1 MQSNNV
7 PGVEDG
13 NAELGMYVTTICTIP
28 SFDERA
34 GPRDFG
40 CKRHTVSSVLLLREY
55 YDQPWSQQKS
65 VLSSSFF
72 LPSQTSCL
80 NVRPH
85 TSFVSTLF
93 FHYYYYSQ
101 IQSTPPDSDTNTI
114 HQRSHAVHVQFDAD
128 SLIVSPS
135 NVPVYDSVYTTNIP
149 HIGGSYFVGKQTRLF
164 LTIKLQTHMQ
174 LVVARVPYPCQTAKN
189 HAAC

>member
-55 YDQPWSQQKS
+55 YDQPRSQQKS

-93 FHYYYYSQ
+93 FHYHYYSQ
-101 IQSTPPDSDTNTI
+101 IQSTPPRT
-114 HQRSHAVHVQFDAD
+114 A
-128 SLIVSPS
+128 
-135 NVPVYDSVYTTNIP
+135 IP
-149 HIGGSYFVGKQTRLF
+149 TLF
-164 LTIKLQTHMQ
+164 ISEVMLCTSSSM
-174 LVVARVPYPCQTAKN
+174 QTASLSR
-189 HAAC
+189 HQTCRL

>member
-13 NAELGMYVTTICTIP
+13 NAELGMYVTTTCTIP

-34 GPRDFG
+34 GSRDFG
-40 CKRHTVSSVLLLREY
+40 CKRRTVSSVLLLREY
-55 YDQPWSQQKS
+55 YDQPRSQQKS

-93 FHYYYYSQ
+93 FHYYSQ
-101 IQSTPPDSDTNTI
+101 IQSNPPDSDTNTI

-135 NVPVYDSVYTTNIP
+135 NVPVYDSTHDKYS
-149 HIGGSYFVGKQTRLF
+149 SYR
-164 LTIKLQTHMQ
+164 
-174 LVVARVPYPCQTAKN
+174 R
-189 HAAC
+189 